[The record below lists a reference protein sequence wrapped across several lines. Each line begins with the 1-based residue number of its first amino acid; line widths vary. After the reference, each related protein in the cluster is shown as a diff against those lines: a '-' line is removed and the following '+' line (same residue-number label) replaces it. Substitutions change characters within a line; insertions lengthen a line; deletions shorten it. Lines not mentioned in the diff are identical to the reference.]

1 MKKLACSKK
10 SAYLI
15 TDRITRRY
23 LTEIDVQE
31 GVLLCLESKTFYLS
45 DARYFTLLKEKLKGL
60 DIVPVLYSGGESVKQ
75 VLKDNKIKNLYLD
88 FSITT
93 VEEFNK
99 YKKLGFKILNGA
111 GAISEAVAVKDE
123 RELGYIQKACEI
135 AERAVK
141 EAFSFIK
148 KGVTE
153 LEVKEFIVSK
163 MVSLGA
169 EGESFDTIV
178 AFGKNAAVPHHET
191 GMDKLDDN
199 QVVLIDTGAK
209 VNGYSSDITRTAFFG
224 TPSERFIESYNSV
237 LKANLLAESKIY
249 SGIST
254 VDADNIARGYLK
266 EKGLDKYFTHS
277 LGHGIGQNIHEY
289 PYLSP
294 KRQATLKDDM
304 VFSIEP
310 GVYFEGEFGIRI
322 EDTVCLK
329 GGKVVRLFTDDKEL
343 ICIK

>member
-1 MKKLACSKK
+1 MKKLACDRK

-23 LTEIDVQE
+23 LTEIDVAE
-31 GVLLCLESKTFYLS
+31 GVLLCLEGKRFYLS
-45 DARYFTLLKEKLKGL
+45 DARYFTLLKEKLKGF
-60 DIVPVLYSGGESVKQ
+60 DITPVLFEGQESVKQ

-88 FSITT
+88 YSITT
-93 VEEFNK
+93 VEEFNQ
-99 YKKLGFKILNGA
+99 YKKFGFKILNGA
-111 GAISEAVAVKDE
+111 GAISAAVAVKE
-123 RELGYIQKACEI
+123 EKEIGYIQKACGI
-135 AERAVK
+135 AECAVR
-141 EAFSFIK
+141 EAFVFIK
-148 KGVTE
+148 KGITE
-153 LEVKEFIVSK
+153 LEVKEFIVNK
-163 MVSLGA
+163 MISLGA

-191 GMDKLDDN
+191 GTDKLTDN

-209 VNGYSSDITRTAFFG
+209 VNGYASDITRTAFFG
-224 TPSERFIESYNSV
+224 TPSEEFTKAYDSV
-237 LKANLLAESKIY
+237 LNANLLAESKIY

-254 VDADNIARGYLK
+254 IDADNIARGYLK

-294 KRQATLKDDM
+294 KRQATLSDGM

-329 GGKVVRLFTDDKEL
+329 EGKVVRLFTDDKEL